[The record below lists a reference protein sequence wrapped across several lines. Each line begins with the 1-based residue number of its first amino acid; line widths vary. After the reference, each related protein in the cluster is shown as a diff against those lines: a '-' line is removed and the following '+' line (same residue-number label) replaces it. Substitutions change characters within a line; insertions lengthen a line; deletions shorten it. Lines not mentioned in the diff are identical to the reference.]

1 MWLRLGDFKVEVV
14 QLLYNFIRYIYVLT
28 EMRSTTKFRLLWI
41 FFSRRL
47 QRLYKMIFWN
57 KCLFWDDIVCFSCFE
72 AFEYLRSVEAFEY
85 FRSSQNV
92 ASVCNYEIPDAH
104 EMLTQMEMWA
114 NVLCLLVWWGSRKL
128 KIKSFISTKLR
139 KITYFSLHTFWIEM
153 GWWIGYLAQKGQE
166 HP

>member
-1 MWLRLGDFKVEVV
+1 M
-14 QLLYNFIRYIYVLT
+14 
-28 EMRSTTKFRLLWI
+28 
-41 FFSRRL
+41 L
-47 QRLYKMIFWN
+47 QRPYKMIFLKQMSILGWY
-57 KCLFWDDIVCFSCFE
+57 CLFSKLWSFWIFE
-72 AFEYLRSVEAFEY
+72 KHGSIWIFHIQPYYAHAVS
-85 FRSSQNV
+85 
-92 ASVCNYEIPDAH
+92 NYEIPDAQ

-166 HP
+166 HPLKLTWWVQSTQTRCLKQSLFFRCASISRLYPCE